1 MVWDKGIVPNG
12 TEGKNFYIPMN
23 NQTGVVRNPFEYQQ
37 YYLADPIWFKF
48 LALYMFFLICTG
60 TPINGLTLLVTA
72 QHKRLRQPLNY
83 ILVNLAVAG
92 LIMCCFGFTITITS
106 AVNGYFILGATACA
120 VEGFMATLGGEVAL
134 WSLVVLAIERYIVV
148 CKPMGSFKFTG
159 THAGAGVIF
168 TWIMALSCS
177 APPLFGWSRYI
188 PEGMQCSCG
197 PDYYTLA
204 PGYNNESYVMYMF
217 AVHFFTPVFIIFFAY
232 GSLVL
237 TVKAVSQLLYKMDSI
252 FVVSANASSV
262 FPQAAA
268 QQQES
273 ESTQKAQREVTRM
286 CVLMIFG
293 FLIAWTPYASFSG
306 WIFLNKG
313 ASFTALTAAIPA
325 FFAKSSALYNPI
337 IYVLMNKQF
346 RNCMLSTVGMGGMV
360 EDESSVSASK
370 TEVSSVS

>member
-1 MVWDKGIVPNG
+1 MGWESGNNEPNG
-12 TEGKNFYIPMN
+12 TEGMNFYIPMSN
-23 NQTGVVRNPFEYQQ
+23 RTGIVRSPFEHEQ
-37 YYLADPIWFKF
+37 YYLTDPIMFKL

-72 QHKRLRQPLNY
+72 QNKKLRQPLNF

-92 LIMCCFGFTITITS
+92 LIMCSFGFTITITS
-106 AVNGYFILGATACA
+106 AVNGYFILGSTACA

-134 WSLVVLAIERYIVV
+134 WSLVVLAVERYVVV

-159 THAGAGVIF
+159 THAGAGVAF
-168 TWIMALSCS
+168 TWIMAMACA

-204 PGYNNESYVMYMF
+204 EGYNNESYVIYMF
-217 AVHFFTPVFIIFFAY
+217 VVHFLIPVFIIFFTY

-237 TVKAVSQLLYKMDSI
+237 TVKA
-252 FVVSANASSV
+252 
-262 FPQAAA
+262 AAA
-268 QQQES
+268 QQQDS
-273 ESTQKAQREVTRM
+273 ASTQKAEKEVTRM
-286 CVLMIFG
+286 CILMVFG
-293 FLIAWTPYASFSG
+293 FLIAWTPYATLTA
-306 WIFLNKG
+306 WIFFNKG
-313 ASFTALTAAIPA
+313 AAFTALSMAIPA

-346 RNCMLSTVGMGGMV
+346 RNCMLTTIGMGGMV
-360 EDESSVSASK
+360 EDETSVSTSK

>member
-1 MVWDKGIVPNG
+1 MQSTSPNG
-12 TEGKNFYIPMN
+12 TEGKNFYIPMSN
-23 NQTGVVRNPFEYQQ
+23 RSGIVRSPFEYQQ
-37 YYLADPIWFKF
+37 YYLVDPIMFKL
-48 LALYMFFLICTG
+48 LAFYMFFLICTG

-72 QHKRLRQPLNY
+72 QNKKLRQPLNY

-106 AVNGYFILGATACA
+106 AINGYFILGPTACA

-159 THAGAGVIF
+159 THAAAGVIF
-168 TWIMALSCS
+168 TWIMAFSC
-177 APPLFGWSRYI
+177 AGPPLFGWSRYL

-204 PGYNNESYVMYMF
+204 PGYNNESYVIYMF
-217 AVHFFTPVFIIFFAY
+217 VVHFFIPVFLIFFTY

-237 TVKAVSQLLYKMDSI
+237 TVKA
-252 FVVSANASSV
+252 
-262 FPQAAA
+262 AAA

-273 ESTQKAQREVTRM
+273 ESTQKAEREVTRM
-286 CVLMIFG
+286 CVLMVLG
-293 FLIAWTPYASFSG
+293 FLVAWTPYASFTG

-313 ASFTALTAAIPA
+313 AAFHPLTAALCA
-325 FFAKSSALYNPI
+325 FFAKSSALYNPV

-346 RNCMLSTVGMGGMV
+346 RNCMLSSIGMGGMV